1 MVSFWRKIFSPHT
14 FQSKSDLMI
23 EPVLTSVSLH
33 RLCVNSYSIK
43 DGLNLKR

>member
-1 MVSFWRKIFSPHT
+1 MVSILRKIFSPHT
-14 FQSKSDLMI
+14 FQSKSNLLI
-23 EPVLTSVSLH
+23 EPVATSVSLH